1 MFECLKGGGEEGS
14 CAFMQIA
21 VGGTLTVPH
30 LRGALSASHE
40 TRASPWPAASLGVHL
55 LDEGTCAPLLTDR
68 TFQAMEASV
77 RFIDV
82 IPVASGQQELVSY
95 RPSGG
100 LGLEALCGSG
110 ERRGPSDPGHHPR
123 LRFSLSA
130 YEKLCR
136 HGVCTCPCGSLHE
149 SAVWRLQVGVGVLVA
164 LHSTFLL
171 C

>member
-1 MFECLKGGGEEGS
+1 
-14 CAFMQIA
+14 MQIA

-149 SAVWRLQVGVGVLVA
+149 SACVEAAGRCRGLGCTA
-164 LHSTFLL
+164 LYLSPLL
-171 C
+171 RHPSCFMGKSLS